1 MKNDEFVDPEN
12 YGKFFC
18 FSKEV
23 EESMKLYSEAQ
34 LNFMA
39 DYLAYNLNMMMTK
52 YMIEMKHNQM

>member
-1 MKNDEFVDPEN
+1 MNDVDPEN
-12 YGKFFC
+12 YGKFFF

-23 EESMKLYSEAQ
+23 EESMKLYSEAE

-52 YMIEMKHNQM
+52 YMIEMKNNQM